1 MSWIRLNDGWIRPS
15 SKAPNPL
22 TASIFFLLD
31 NDVLTMVGQYLDKL
45 KMESSRK
52 FFLEQGRVYWGQYGA
67 RRTYFSENVIRQIR
81 ALYPGFIMYI
91 IDSPN
96 PVTDDVVHALPLTTR
111 KDPRW
116 CPYTPTPSGV
126 SVINH
131 VFQEPPLTF
140 MEGAGI
146 YDVGRQRLRGR
157 LWPSYF
163 NTTYRTNSGRTLGE
177 RFLTNTAD
185 LKYADGSGG
194 GLEDYVSDYAILDE
208 MQREFR
214 EVSDI
219 LEEKGDHEWYES
231 IEELNEDKGIRV
243 SKEIEY

>member
-1 MSWIRLNDGWIRPS
+1 MYDYNFPEQLSTERLTLLLLSLVIPTETAVLKDIYKKKRELEHEDDYTDLY
-15 SKAPNPL
+15 KLRCLHHPNPGL
-22 TASIFFLLD
+22 VGAKIKSRACWAS
-31 NDVLTMVGQYLDKL
+31 TRH
-45 KMESSRK
+45 MERMHNKICS
-52 FFLEQGRVYWGQYGA
+52 
-67 RRTYFSENVIRQIR
+67 QIR

-91 IDSPN
+91 IDSSN
-96 PVTDDVVHALPLTTR
+96 PVTDEVVHALPLTTC
-111 KDPRW
+111 KDPKW
-116 CPYTPTPSGV
+116 SPYSPTPSGV

-140 MEGAGI
+140 MEGAGV

-163 NTTYRTNSGRTLGE
+163 NTTYRTTVAACPPLS
-177 RFLTNTAD
+177 
-185 LKYADGSGG
+185 
-194 GLEDYVSDYAILDE
+194 ILDK

-219 LEEKGDHEWYES
+219 LEECRCHRGGGSWYES

>member
-1 MSWIRLNDGWIRPS
+1 MYDYNFEERLTQKR
-15 SKAPNPL
+15 
-22 TASIFFLLD
+22 
-31 NDVLTMVGQYLDKL
+31 LTMLLLSLVIPTDKYILKKIYNKKRELEVEDLRYSLGVCTYRHL
-45 KMESSRK
+45 KMYRK
-52 FFLEQGRVYWGQYGA
+52 IC
-67 RRTYFSENVIRQIR
+67 SQIR

-91 IDSPN
+91 VDSSN
-96 PVTDDVVHALPLTTR
+96 PVTDEVVHTLPLTTR

-116 CPYTPTPSGV
+116 SPYTPTPSGV

-163 NTTYRTNSGRTLGE
+163 NTEYRARCWGNG
-177 RFLTNTAD
+177 
-185 LKYADGSGG
+185 
-194 GLEDYVSDYAILDE
+194 DYVPQHVTLDN
-208 MQREFR
+208 MQKEFR

-231 IEELNEDKGIRV
+231 IDELNEDKGIRV
-243 SKEIEY
+243 CKEIEY

>member
-1 MSWIRLNDGWIRPS
+1 MYDYNFEERLTQKR
-15 SKAPNPL
+15 
-22 TASIFFLLD
+22 
-31 NDVLTMVGQYLDKL
+31 LTMLLLSLVIPTDKYILKKIYNKKRELEVEDLRYSLGVCTYRHL
-45 KMESSRK
+45 KMYRK
-52 FFLEQGRVYWGQYGA
+52 IC
-67 RRTYFSENVIRQIR
+67 SQIR

-91 IDSPN
+91 IDSSN
-96 PVTDDVVHALPLTTR
+96 PVTDEVVHALPLTTC
-111 KDPRW
+111 KDPKW
-116 CPYTPTPSGV
+116 SPYSPTPSGV

-140 MEGAGI
+140 MEGAGV

-157 LWPSYF
+157 LWPSYY
-163 NTTYRTNSGRTLGE
+163 NTTYRTTVAACPPLS
-177 RFLTNTAD
+177 
-185 LKYADGSGG
+185 
-194 GLEDYVSDYAILDE
+194 ILDK

-219 LEEKGDHEWYES
+219 LDECHCHRGGGCWYES